1 MLGDEL
7 EEDGLGNEVGD
18 AMPDYLQPARKLI
31 TFGCVNKIKS
41 ENNWIMIFAYHFIY
55 VFFSPCVHVAAMPV
69 VGDPTANDQVDEFGL
84 PIAPPSGGIAAPAA
98 STPAQIHA

>member
-41 ENNWIMIFAYHFIY
+41 ENNWIMIFAYD
-55 VFFSPCVHVAAMPV
+55 CVHVSFHLAC
-69 VGDPTANDQVDEFGL
+69 
-84 PIAPPSGGIAAPAA
+84 I
-98 STPAQIHA
+98 